1 MEKAVPEL
9 SNNFNLTHIQFSE
22 KEGKQNSTIDK
33 EIMAKFSI
41 SNENYKNTQ
50 SRSSMKP
57 SVGNHEGK
65 APKPSQVN
73 CSSLKARRRK
83 E

>member
-22 KEGKQNSTIDK
+22 KEGKQNSTIYK
-33 EIMAKFSI
+33 EKMATFSI
-41 SNENYKNTQ
+41 FNENYKNTQ

-57 SVGNHEGK
+57 SVGNREGK